1 LDAAAASTRPGRRAA
16 RNDRQPASA
25 ERADTG
31 KEPAGAAEGGGTHET
46 IAGSRRANRTRQA
59 ERPTM
64 TILGVDIGAGGAL
77 AALSDAGELI
87 DVWDM
92 PTLRDGP
99 AKRRTINAPLLA
111 EIVYKSHATRAFVER
126 VGPRPLEG
134 AVGAFAFGD
143 AKGVVRGCL
152 AAAAIP
158 TIFITPVTWKRAV
171 GVPPGKDMKDMAR
184 SNAIN
189 RWPGQAQLFARK
201 MDDGRAE
208 AALIGLAGLLRFN
221 DVVELMP
228 VDLLKARAAKG

>member
-1 LDAAAASTRPGRRAA
+1 LARALASIPLAGSPPSDQPRASSAPEVIGR
-16 RNDRQPASA
+16 ASA
-25 ERADTG
+25 E
-31 KEPAGAAEGGGTHET
+31 AGVDRGETHET
-46 IAGSRRANRTRQA
+46 VAGARRENRTRQTIG
-59 ERPTM
+59 PTV

-77 AALSDAGELI
+77 AVLTDAGELV
-87 DVWDM
+87 DVFDM
-92 PTLRDGP
+92 PCLRDGP

-111 EIVYKSHATRAFVER
+111 EIVYKSHADRAFVER
-126 VGPRPLEG
+126 VGPRPMEG
-134 AVGAFAFGD
+134 AVGAFSFGD

-158 TIFITPVTWKRAV
+158 TIFITPVTWKRVV

-189 RWPGQAQLFARK
+189 RWPSKAQLFARK

>member
-1 LDAAAASTRPGRRAA
+1 
-16 RNDRQPASA
+16 
-25 ERADTG
+25 
-31 KEPAGAAEGGGTHET
+31 
-46 IAGSRRANRTRQA
+46 
-59 ERPTM
+59 M
-64 TILGVDIGAGGAL
+64 TILGVDIGALGAL
-77 AALSDAGELI
+77 AALTDAGELI

-92 PTLRDGP
+92 PCLRDGP
-99 AKRRTINAPLLA
+99 AKRRTVNAPLLA
-111 EIVYKSHATRAFVER
+111 EIIYKSHATRAFVER
-126 VGPRPLEG
+126 VGPRPMEG

-158 TIFITPVTWKRAV
+158 TVFITPVQWKRVV

-189 RWPGQAQLFARK
+189 RWPGKAELFKRK

-208 AALIGLAGLLRFN
+208 AALIALAGLLRFN

-228 VDLLKARAAKG
+228 VDLLKARASQG